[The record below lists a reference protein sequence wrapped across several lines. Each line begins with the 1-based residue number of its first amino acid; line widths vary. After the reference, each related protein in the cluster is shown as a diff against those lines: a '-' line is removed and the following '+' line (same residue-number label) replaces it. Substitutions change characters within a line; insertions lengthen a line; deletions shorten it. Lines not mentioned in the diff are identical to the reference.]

1 MGAARRALSKGRRRV
16 LYDRDQVT
24 AADRET
30 RRCAVHDQT
39 VGAVQR
45 VLASREIQ
53 NGFDFD
59 TREPSDG

>member
-16 LYDRDQVT
+16 LYHRDHVT

-30 RRCAVHDQT
+30 RRRAVHDQT

-45 VLASREIQ
+45 VLASVN
-53 NGFDFD
+53 NG
-59 TREPSDG
+59 TCSINEEPDNG